1 MAAYLLLPTESG
13 ITLADVEAWAARA
26 RTLGASAVSPVR
38 VGASPLAAGRE
49 DGVTLSVPVTV
60 TRRILP
66 ATDAPYRAEAEAE
79 ADAEAEAEA
88 EDEDEDED
96 EDDDED
102 EDEDDHDRNS
112 EREVDSVSVA
122 ENKGQ
127 TDVEESPAAER
138 DRTQGVPRPPLPV
151 FSHPS

>member
-79 ADAEAEAEA
+79 G
-88 EDEDEDED
+88 
-96 EDDDED
+96 
-102 EDEDDHDRNS
+102 DHDRNS
-112 EREVDSVSVA
+112 EREVDRVSVA

-138 DRTQGVPRPPLPV
+138 DRTQGVIRPPLPV